1 MLQTLLTLY
10 TDSARVHVE
19 PWHVFII
26 PRAGCMATHRYP
38 PFLEGLER
46 AHLCSVL
53 KENSDKGPENIET
66 VRL

>member
-26 PRAGCMATHRYP
+26 PRAGYMATHRR

-53 KENSDKGPENIET
+53 KESSDKGPEDIET